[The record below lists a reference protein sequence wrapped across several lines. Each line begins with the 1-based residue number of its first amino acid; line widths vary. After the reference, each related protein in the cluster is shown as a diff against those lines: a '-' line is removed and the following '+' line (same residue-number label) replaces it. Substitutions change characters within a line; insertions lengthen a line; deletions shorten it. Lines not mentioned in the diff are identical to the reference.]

1 MVALVPI
8 GWAVS
13 IHGTV
18 FFFRNRVGEPFFIT
32 VLFALFP
39 KSTGCLRRALD
50 TVHCIGREFFF
61 SGSPTT
67 AGRVSESTLV
77 RGSPASVYS
86 LEHSYSTGVI
96 YWHMY
101 DIGTTCKRPRASD
114 VPGTQYS
121 VLGLATALPT
131 TTINQYTL

>member
-39 KSTGCLRRALD
+39 KSTGYLRRALD

-61 SGSPTT
+61 
-67 AGRVSESTLV
+67 LV
-77 RGSPASVYS
+77 LQQR
-86 LEHSYSTGVI
+86 
-96 YWHMY
+96 
-101 DIGTTCKRPRASD
+101 RA
-114 VPGTQYS
+114 VFQR
-121 VLGLATALPT
+121 AL
-131 TTINQYTL
+131 